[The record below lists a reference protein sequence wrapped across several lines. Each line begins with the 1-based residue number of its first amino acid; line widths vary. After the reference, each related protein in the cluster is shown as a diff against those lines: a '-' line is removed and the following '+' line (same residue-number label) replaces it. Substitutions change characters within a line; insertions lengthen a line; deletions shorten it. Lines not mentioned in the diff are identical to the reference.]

1 MFCKYCGK
9 KIDKNSKF
17 CEFCGR
23 PVGKSDSKKIN
34 LEKDEDLVYI
44 DSHDSTEF
52 NDYDFDNVDDF
63 SYEESFNYNQN
74 NKKSNNKLIMS
85 LSCIIAVFAIA
96 FVAFKVDLFDT
107 NDNKPVSSISSI
119 GSTSENETFSK
130 EENEDS
136 QNIGNTHEYVN
147 NNDSRNEIKQ
157 NSNTSNKNQI
167 NRTKNLN
174 TINILNSECSSIL
187 HDSTNKNYGSTKVLD
202 GDFSTVWSEGVSG
215 YGNGEWIILDFDNIY
230 TVKKIKIVNGLVNKK
245 NGYYNN
251 NRPKSLTLQFSDG
264 SSQKINLEDN
274 NTGYQVVN
282 INAVET
288 SYVKFV
294 IDSVYYGTKYDD
306 TCIADIEI
314 LGY

>member
-1 MFCKYCGK
+1 MFCKHCGK

-96 FVAFKVDLFDT
+96 FVAFKVDLFGT
-107 NDNKPVSSISSI
+107 NDNKPVSSISST
-119 GSTSENETFSK
+119 GSTSKNETFSK

>member
-96 FVAFKVDLFDT
+96 FIAFKVDLFGS
-107 NDNKPVSSISSI
+107 NDNKPVSSISST
-119 GSTSENETFSK
+119 GSTSENEKFSK

>member
-1 MFCKYCGK
+1 MFCKHCGK
-9 KIDKNSKF
+9 QIDKDSKF

-23 PVGKSDSKKIN
+23 PIEKYGAKKIN
-34 LEKDEDLVYI
+34 LEKDEDVVYI
-44 DSHDSTEF
+44 ESHDDTEF
-52 NDYDFDNVDDF
+52 NDYDFDNGDDF
-63 SYEESFNYNQN
+63 NYEEKFKYRGN
-74 NKKSNNKLIMS
+74 NKNNNNKLIMI
-85 LSCIIAVFAIA
+85 LSCIVAVLAIV
-96 FVAFKVDLFDT
+96 FITFELDLFST
-107 NDNKPVSSISSI
+107 NNKKTEVL
-119 GSTSENETFSK
+119 TSKTESEGENKKPSK
-130 EENEDS
+130 EVNDDS
-136 QNIGNTHEYVN
+136 QNIENIDRDNEDIN
-147 NNDSRNEIKQ
+147 NNDSQ
-157 NSNTSNKNQI
+157 NLHS
-167 NRTKNLN
+167 
-174 TINILNSECSSIL
+174 INISNSECSSIL
-187 HDSTNKNYGSTKVLD
+187 HDSTNKNYGSTRVLD

-264 SSQKINLEDN
+264 SSQNINLEDD

-282 INAVET
+282 INKIET

-294 IDSVYYGTKYDD
+294 INSVYYGTKYDD

>member
-1 MFCKYCGK
+1 MFCKHCGK

-96 FVAFKVDLFDT
+96 FIAFKVYLFGS
-107 NDNKPVSSISSI
+107 NDNKLVSSISST
-119 GSTSENETFSK
+119 GGTSKNETFSK

>member
-34 LEKDEDLVYI
+34 LEKDEDIVYI

-96 FVAFKVDLFDT
+96 FIAFKVDLFGT

>member
-34 LEKDEDLVYI
+34 LEKDEDIVYI

-96 FVAFKVDLFDT
+96 FIAFKVDLFGT
-107 NDNKPVSSISSI
+107 NDNKPVSSISST
-119 GSTSENETFSK
+119 GGTSKNETFSK

-167 NRTKNLN
+167 NITKNLN

>member
-63 SYEESFNYNQN
+63 SYEENFNYNQN

-85 LSCIIAVFAIA
+85 LSCIIAVFVIA
-96 FVAFKVDLFDT
+96 FIAFKVDLFGT

-274 NTGYQVVN
+274 NIGYQVVN
-282 INAVET
+282 INKVET

-294 IDSVYYGTKYDD
+294 INSVYYGTKYDD

>member
-52 NDYDFDNVDDF
+52 NNYDFDNVDDF
-63 SYEESFNYNQN
+63 SYEENFNYNQN

-96 FVAFKVDLFDT
+96 FIAFKVDLFGT

-167 NRTKNLN
+167 NITKNLN

-202 GDFSTVWSEGVSG
+202 GDFSTVWSEVVSG

>member
-96 FVAFKVDLFDT
+96 FIAFKVDLFGT

-119 GSTSENETFSK
+119 GSTSENQTFSK

>member
-1 MFCKYCGK
+1 MFCKHCGK
-9 KIDKNSKF
+9 QIDKDSKF

-23 PVGKSDSKKIN
+23 PIEKYGSKKIN
-34 LEKDEDLVYI
+34 LEKDEDVVYI
-44 DSHDSTEF
+44 ESHDDTEF
-52 NDYDFDNVDDF
+52 NDYDFDNGDDF
-63 SYEESFNYNQN
+63 NYEEKFKYRGN
-74 NKKSNNKLIMS
+74 NKNNNNKLIMI
-85 LSCIIAVFAIA
+85 LSCIVAVLAIV
-96 FVAFKVDLFDT
+96 FITFELDLFST
-107 NDNKPVSSISSI
+107 NNKKTEVL
-119 GSTSENETFSK
+119 TSRTESEGENEKPSK
-130 EENEDS
+130 EVNDDS
-136 QNIGNTHEYVN
+136 QNIENIDRDNEDIN
-147 NNDSRNEIKQ
+147 NNDSQ
-157 NSNTSNKNQI
+157 NLHS
-167 NRTKNLN
+167 
-174 TINILNSECSSIL
+174 INILNSECSSIL

>member
-1 MFCKYCGK
+1 MFCKHCGK
-9 KIDKNSKF
+9 QIDKDSKF

-23 PVGKSDSKKIN
+23 PIEKYGSKKIN
-34 LEKDEDLVYI
+34 LEEDEDVVYI
-44 DSHDSTEF
+44 ESHDDTEF
-52 NDYDFDNVDDF
+52 NDYDFDNGDDF
-63 SYEESFNYNQN
+63 NYEEKFKYRGN
-74 NKKSNNKLIMS
+74 NKNNNNKLIMI
-85 LSCIIAVFAIA
+85 LSCIVAVLAIV
-96 FVAFKVDLFDT
+96 FITFELDLFST
-107 NDNKPVSSISSI
+107 NNKKTEVL
-119 GSTSENETFSK
+119 TSRTESEAENEKPSK
-130 EENEDS
+130 EVNDDS
-136 QNIGNTHEYVN
+136 QNIENIDRDNEDIN
-147 NNDSRNEIKQ
+147 NNDSQ
-157 NSNTSNKNQI
+157 NLHS
-167 NRTKNLN
+167 
-174 TINILNSECSSIL
+174 INISNSECSSIL

>member
-63 SYEESFNYNQN
+63 SYEENFNYNQN

-96 FVAFKVDLFDT
+96 FIAFKVDLFGT

-187 HDSTNKNYGSTKVLD
+187 HDSTNKKYGSTKVLD
-202 GDFSTVWSEGVSG
+202 SDFSTVWSEGVSG

>member
-96 FVAFKVDLFDT
+96 FVAFKVDLFGT

-147 NNDSRNEIKQ
+147 NNNSRNEIKQ

-202 GDFSTVWSEGVSG
+202 SDFSTVWSEGVSG

>member
-63 SYEESFNYNQN
+63 SYEESFNYSQN

-96 FVAFKVDLFDT
+96 FIAFKVDLFGT